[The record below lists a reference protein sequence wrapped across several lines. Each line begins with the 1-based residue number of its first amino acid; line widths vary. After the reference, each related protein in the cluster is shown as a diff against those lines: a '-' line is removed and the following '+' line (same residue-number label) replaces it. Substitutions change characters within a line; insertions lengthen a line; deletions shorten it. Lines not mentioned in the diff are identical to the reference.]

1 MESQNKQ
8 ILEYLKNGNSITPI
22 EALNLFGSFR
32 LGARIKDLR
41 DGGHNIITEL
51 VKDGRKRYA
60 KYYLKVKLDND

>member
-1 MESQNKQ
+1 MKSQNKQ

-60 KYYLKVKLDND
+60 KYSLKVRLDND

>member
-1 MESQNKQ
+1 MKSQNKQ

-41 DGGHNIITEL
+41 DGGHNIITEI
-51 VKDGRKRYA
+51 VKSGNKRYA
-60 KYYLKVKLDND
+60 KYSLNMES

>member
-1 MESQNKQ
+1 MKSQNKQ

-41 DGGHNIITEL
+41 DGGNNIITEI
-51 VKDGRKRYA
+51 VKNGNKRYA
-60 KYYLKVKLDND
+60 KYSLNMGA